1 MSLARFGHP
10 VDPEDILLP
19 VCDALTLEALRRVGQ
34 WILRHD
40 RSRVKAW
47 RGRPSW
53 EAYLHPEWGVGDEV
67 IGKALRHA
75 WALIPVMLARWE
87 DLACLDEEELM
98 NLLDSYVHDL
108 VVTRSVHT
116 VEGLRVRVD
125 SVFPPA

>member
-1 MSLARFGHP
+1 MSLAHFDHP

-40 RSRVKAW
+40 RSRPKLW

-53 EAYLHPEWGVGDEV
+53 EAYQNPVWPVDDEV

-75 WALIPVMLARWE
+75 WSLIPVMLSRWE
-87 DLACLDEEELM
+87 DLACLDDEALM
-98 NLLDSYVHDL
+98 NTLDSYVHDL
-108 VVTRSVHT
+108 VVTRTPHT
-116 VEGLRVRVD
+116 VEQLRLRID
-125 SVFPPA
+125 SIFPPP